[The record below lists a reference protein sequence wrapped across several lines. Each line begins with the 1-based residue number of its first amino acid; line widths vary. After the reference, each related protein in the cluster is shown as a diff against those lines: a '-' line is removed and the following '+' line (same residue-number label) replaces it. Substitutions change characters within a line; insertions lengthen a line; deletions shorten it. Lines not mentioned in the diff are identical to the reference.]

1 MVSKSSSNPYLDAR
15 REWNERYGD
24 YISQAATWR
33 MIAIISALVSLMA
46 VGGALYLASQSKFIP
61 YIVEIDRQGHATA
74 VGPAVMASKADER
87 VIMAMLADFISNW
100 RSVTMDIE
108 IQKRQVFDVYAHVSS
123 ADPAYTTLNEYFKSA
138 DPFQRA
144 RTEVVSVEVT
154 SLLRLSESAWEVE
167 WTERMRD
174 RNGHMLKKSRH
185 FKGALKTLLTKSSE
199 DRHRLQVNPI
209 GLYITE
215 LSWAEMLDIEGVEK

>member
-33 MIAIISALVSLMA
+33 MIAIITALVSLMA

-61 YIVEIDRQGHATA
+61 YIVEVDRQGHATA
-74 VGPAVMASKADER
+74 IGPAVKASKADER
-87 VIMAMLADFISNW
+87 VIMAMLAEFISNW
-100 RSVTMDIE
+100 RSVTMDVE
-108 IQKRQVFDVYAHVSS
+108 IQKRQVFNVYAHISS

-174 RNGHMLKKSRH
+174 RNGHMLNKSRH

>member
-1 MVSKSSSNPYLDAR
+1 MVSKNASNPYIDAR

-33 MIAIISALVSLMA
+33 LIAIVTTLVSLIA
-46 VGGALYLASQSKFIP
+46 VGGVLYLASQSKFIP
-61 YIVEIDRQGHATA
+61 YIVEVDRQGHATA
-74 VGPAVMASKADER
+74 VGPAVKASKADER

-100 RSVTMDIE
+100 RSVTMDVE

-123 ADPAYTTLNEYFKSA
+123 SDPAYTTLNEYFKSA

-144 RTEVVSVEVT
+144 RTEVVSIEVT
-154 SLLRLSESAWEVE
+154 SLLRLSDTAWEVE

-174 RNGHMLKKSRH
+174 RNGHMLKKSKH
-185 FKGALKTLLTKSSE
+185 FKGALNTLMTKSSE

-215 LSWAEMLDIEGVEK
+215 LSWAEMLDIEGVE

>member
-1 MVSKSSSNPYLDAR
+1 AR

-33 MIAIISALVSLMA
+33 MIAIITALVSLMA

-61 YIVEIDRQGHATA
+61 YIVEVDRQGHTTA
-74 VGPAVMASKADER
+74 IGPAVKASKADER
-87 VIMAMLADFISNW
+87 VIMAMLAEFISNW
-100 RSVTMDIE
+100 RSVTMDVE
-108 IQKRQVFDVYAHVSS
+108 IQKRQVFDVYAHISS